1 MEQLCCRREVMHV
14 RGCGLHRMDQSA
26 CRIHP
31 DMDFHPVVPLIAL
44 LGLVHLWIPLAL
56 LVFRGGWG
64 GNQGGINDRSL
75 LHCHALG
82 LEMGLHGVKNPL
94 AQFVLL
100 QQVPKRQDRRLIRD
114 PLPDPV
120 DPSKTSHDRYLDQG
134 ILHGWIAQRVPLLH
148 QVDPEHGGQRIG
160 RTATFGARLGVVGL
174 NQICQR
180 LPGHHLIHLREKS
193 LTFRLLFGRALL
205 VIPKS
210 QLLGT
215 HQSSPGLRSE
225 AYSPVKWAGFPDSP

>member
-1 MEQLCCRREVMHV
+1 MHLAAVFRHAPQPCLLKAKLLFDHPERMLPFGSHVGLRHLDQIDQSSFRCVGQDATLAWPHGHTKLDLLPFHLGTLVDALIAGIRIDHGLLSMEQLCCRREVMHV

-75 LHCHALG
+75 LHRHALG

-100 QQVPKRQDRRLIRD
+100 QQVAKRQDRRLIRD
-114 PLPDPV
+114 PLADPV
-120 DPSKTSHDRYLDQG
+120 GST
-134 ILHGWIAQRVPLLH
+134 
-148 QVDPEHGGQRIG
+148 
-160 RTATFGARLGVVGL
+160 TAASDG
-174 NQICQR
+174 
-180 LPGHHLIHLREKS
+180 S
-193 LTFRLLFGRALL
+193 
-205 VIPKS
+205 
-210 QLLGT
+210 GT
-215 HQSSPGLRSE
+215 
-225 AYSPVKWAGFPDSP
+225 W